1 MKLSSSPLWLSCGS
15 IALYALARSPA
26 SAQGQTLGD
35 LWELA
40 PANRG
45 NIRWASSGG
54 GWRAMFASIGFANVF
69 QQAGLFSNDS
79 SKFSAIVSY
88 RLTYS

>member
-1 MKLSSSPLWLSCGS
+1 MKLSSFSASLFLCACAVLPG
-15 IALYALARSPA
+15 

-35 LWELA
+35 LWESA

-54 GWRAMFASIGFANVF
+54 GWRAMFASIGFANAF
-69 QQAGLFSNDS
+69 QQAGLFFNDS
-79 SKFSAIVSY
+79 SKFSAIVSK
-88 RLTYS
+88 RD